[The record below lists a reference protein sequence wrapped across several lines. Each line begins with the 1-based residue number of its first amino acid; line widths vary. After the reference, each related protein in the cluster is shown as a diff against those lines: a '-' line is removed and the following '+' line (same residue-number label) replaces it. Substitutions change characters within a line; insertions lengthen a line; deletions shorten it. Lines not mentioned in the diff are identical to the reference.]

1 MPKIVYDRESC
12 SGFFSCVKVSDD
24 FIEGDE
30 DKSILVDGTETSE
43 DLFEKEIGEDQLEDA
58 IEAAN
63 VCPVDVIKVLDDD
76 GKVIAGP
83 DKLPVER

>member
-1 MPKIVYDRESC
+1 MPKIVYDRQSC

-30 DKSILVDGTETSE
+30 DKSVLVDGTETSE
-43 DLFEKEIGEDQLEDA
+43 DLFEKEIGEDRLEDA

-76 GKVIAGP
+76 GEVIAGP